1 MSSQASVH
9 VMPTVFLT
17 SELAIYQVFHEPLE
31 TGSGML
37 DCTALDVLELV
48 ILLEPAHLSALTQSS
63 RLLVLG

>member
-1 MSSQASVH
+1 
-9 VMPTVFLT
+9 MPTVYLT

-48 ILLEPAHLSALTQSS
+48 ILLEPAHLSAQEA
-63 RLLVLG
+63 